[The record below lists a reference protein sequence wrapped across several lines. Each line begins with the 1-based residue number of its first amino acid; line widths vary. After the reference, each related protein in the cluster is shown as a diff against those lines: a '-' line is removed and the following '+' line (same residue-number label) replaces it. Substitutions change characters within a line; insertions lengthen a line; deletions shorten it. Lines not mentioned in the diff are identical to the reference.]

1 MDYSQT
7 TMRDIHPKARIGKNV
22 TIGAFTTIEEDV
34 VIGDNCH
41 IGSGVHIYNGAR
53 IGDECRIF
61 NGASISA
68 TPQTK
73 VMLDESATLEIGGG
87 TIVREFCTLNR
98 GSLKFGGNTRIGE
111 NCLLMAYVHVAHD
124 CNIGHDSV
132 LANGVTVAGHVEIGE
147 WATIGGMTGIHQFV
161 RIGEQTMI
169 AGASVVLKDVPPFV
183 TAARDPL
190 SYAGINT
197 IGLKRRNF
205 SSDEMR
211 VIEDVYRIL
220 FVKGYAVSRALN
232 IIEDELP
239 ESEYRT
245 RIVDFVKGA
254 RRGLMK
260 GFRLK

>member
-87 TIVREFCTLNR
+87 TIVREF
-98 GSLKFGGNTRIGE
+98 
-111 NCLLMAYVHVAHD
+111 
-124 CNIGHDSV
+124 
-132 LANGVTVAGHVEIGE
+132 
-147 WATIGGMTGIHQFV
+147 
-161 RIGEQTMI
+161 
-169 AGASVVLKDVPPFV
+169 
-183 TAARDPL
+183 
-190 SYAGINT
+190 
-197 IGLKRRNF
+197 
-205 SSDEMR
+205 
-211 VIEDVYRIL
+211 
-220 FVKGYAVSRALN
+220 
-232 IIEDELP
+232 
-239 ESEYRT
+239 
-245 RIVDFVKGA
+245 
-254 RRGLMK
+254 
-260 GFRLK
+260 